1 MPVAIVMPKLGMVM
15 AEGTVAKW
23 SRPAGQEVKQGEV
36 IAEIET
42 EKISYELEATETGVL
57 HQSVDEGAVVP
68 VNGVLGY
75 LLAEGEEAPAV
86 EAQPAAPVATPR
98 PVAAR
103 KPAPARA
110 AGEPVA
116 STPGARKLAAKLDVD
131 LTQVTPTGPRGR
143 VVEADVRAH
152 AESQAGPA
160 APPGLPEPSKVVP
173 LEGMRKAIANHMRSS
188 LANSAQLSFTLELD
202 VTEAMRLR
210 KEAADSSGKPI
221 GSIHFLLK
229 ACVEA
234 IKRLPDYNT
243 ILVDSTVMYFDQ
255 INIGIAV
262 ALPDGLIVPV
272 LKDLNDKSIFE
283 IADYTQEITE
293 KAREGKLG
301 PDEVTGGTFTISV
314 LGTVDVFTPILS
326 KGQNAIL
333 GVGRSL
339 EKPVVVDGEVVVREM
354 MTVSLT
360 TDHQVIDG
368 AMAASFLRRF
378 QQLLRRPA
386 PLFK

>member
-23 SRPAGQEVKQGEV
+23 SRSAGEEVKQGEV

-42 EKISYELEATETGVL
+42 EKISYELEATEPGIL
-57 HQSVDEGAVVP
+57 HHSVDEGAVVA

-75 LLAEGEEAPAV
+75 LLAQGEEAPAV
-86 EAQPAAPVATPR
+86 ETVPQLAVAAPTPAPPR
-98 PVAAR
+98 APR
-103 KPAPARA
+103 PARA

-131 LTQVTPTGPRGR
+131 LAKVTPTGPRGR

-152 AESQAGPA
+152 TESQAV
-160 APPGLPEPSKVVP
+160 PPGLPQPSKVVG
-173 LEGMRKAIANHMRSS
+173 LAGMRKTIADHMRTS
-188 LANSAQLSFTLELD
+188 LADSAQLTFSLEVD

-210 KEAADSSGKPI
+210 REAADSSGKPI
-221 GSIHFLLK
+221 GAIHFLLR
-229 ACVEA
+229 ACVET
-234 IKRLPDYNT
+234 IKRLPVYNT
-243 ILVDSTVMYFDQ
+243 VLADGGVMYFDQ
-255 INIGIAV
+255 INIGMAV

-283 IADYTQEITE
+283 IADYTQEMTE
-293 KAREGKLG
+293 KARDGKLG
-301 PDEVTGGTFTISV
+301 PDDVTGGMFTISV

-326 KGQNAIL
+326 RGQNAIL
-333 GVGRSL
+333 GVGRSV
-339 EKPVVVDGEVVVREM
+339 EKPVVVDGEIVVREM
-354 MTVSLT
+354 MTLSLT

-386 PLFK
+386 QLFG